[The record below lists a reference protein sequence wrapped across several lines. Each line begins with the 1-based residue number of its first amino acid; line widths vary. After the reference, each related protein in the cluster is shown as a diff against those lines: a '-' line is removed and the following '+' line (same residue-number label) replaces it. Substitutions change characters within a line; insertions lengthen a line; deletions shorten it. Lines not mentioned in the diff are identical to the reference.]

1 MSLHPSDGMLASLS
15 EENRRL
21 RYQEELSLCL
31 LLCAHKSTNNRE
43 RERKHFCY
51 TPLYACHSYNTFMKM
66 HFELTICRLLF
77 LSSAFSVQQ
86 LHPMD
91 STIFF
96 LKNKNKTKWWLLD
109 KLNQKVVAFKL
120 SWNFIRYDNWKLK
133 SSAISVFHQGAVEM
147 KRSTLNLPPPPK
159 KRSVKKW
166 KREKQFQFGNTTKNQ
181 KDITIKSE

>member
-31 LLCAHKSTNNRE
+31 LLCARKSTNRE
-43 RERKHFCY
+43 REEALLLY
-51 TPLYACHSYNTFMKM
+51 TTI
-66 HFELTICRLLF
+66 LTTATTRLWKCILNLPSADCCSFVGF
-77 LSSAFSVQQ
+77 LSPAASSNGFHN
-86 LHPMD
+86 L
-91 STIFF
+91 

-159 KRSVKKW
+159 KKGVW
-166 KREKQFQFGNTTKNQ
+166 KSENEKNNFNLETQKNQ

>member
-96 LKNKNKTKWWLLD
+96 SKNKNKTKWWLLD

-120 SWNFIRYDNWKLK
+120 SWNFIRYDNWKLQ

-147 KRSTLNLPPPPK
+147 KRSTLNLPPPLK
-159 KRSVKKW
+159 KGVW
-166 KREKQFQFGNTTKNQ
+166 
-181 KDITIKSE
+181 KSENEKNNFNLETQQKTKRI